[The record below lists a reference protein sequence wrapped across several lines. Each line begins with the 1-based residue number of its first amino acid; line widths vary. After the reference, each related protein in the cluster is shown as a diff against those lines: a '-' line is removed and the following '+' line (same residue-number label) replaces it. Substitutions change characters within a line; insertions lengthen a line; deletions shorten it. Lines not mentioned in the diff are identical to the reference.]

1 MPCEGPVYLRH
12 ATADDAAGIAQ
23 VHVDGWQKA
32 YKDLVPEQYLGCTN
46 SRLREEFWR
55 GELEVESPD
64 RTPWVALIDDR
75 VIGFAAGGITRD
87 DDADPHTGEIYQLF
101 VAPECWSQGI
111 RSNLIKRVSRDLA
124 EHGFDNA
131 IFWIL
136 ATLQA
141 EAALGSLAAITVEQ
155 EHLILVGPVLDQADV
170 DVLAM
175 CGGYVL
181 ADIVGT
187 DGQLTVATVDQD
199 RQSHRGRSAMI
210 HQCIEG
216 GAHRASGEK
225 HVIDEDDRRERGVE
239 GPKCRVR
246 YDRRR
251 VRVDGAGEVVAIG
264 GHIEG

>member
-136 ATLQA
+136 ANDEVMRSFA
-141 EAALGSLAAITVEQ
+141 EYVSWVTDGTTRMEDCGDTQVEQ
-155 EHLILVGPVLDQADV
+155 IL
-170 DVLAM
+170 
-175 CGGYVL
+175 Y
-181 ADIVGT
+181 
-187 DGQLTVATVDQD
+187 
-199 RQSHRGRSAMI
+199 
-210 HQCIEG
+210 
-216 GAHRASGEK
+216 
-225 HVIDEDDRRERGVE
+225 RRKLR
-239 GPKCRVR
+239 
-246 YDRRR
+246 
-251 VRVDGAGEVVAIG
+251 
-264 GHIEG
+264 